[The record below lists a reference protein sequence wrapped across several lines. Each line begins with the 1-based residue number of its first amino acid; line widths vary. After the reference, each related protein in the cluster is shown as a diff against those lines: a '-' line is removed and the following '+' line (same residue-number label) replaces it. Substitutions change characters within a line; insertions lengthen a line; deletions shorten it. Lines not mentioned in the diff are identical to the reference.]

1 MFSMNKVD
9 FDDLTIS
16 EFKTLKVLA
25 DKIYTREDKDLEL
38 YRDLIKMNC
47 DCADTYRIRT
57 TEGKYMIMSGGI
69 HTYAIDRK
77 TNEVV
82 FYGWLDE
89 ESDKKEII
97 ECRTNDEPLLE
108 AIDIAWDRAYEKLN
122 EFVET
127 L

>member
-1 MFSMNKVD
+1 MYSMNKVE

-16 EFKTLKVLA
+16 EFKTLKVLT
-25 DKIYTREDKDLEL
+25 DKIYTKEDKDLEL
-38 YRDLIKMNC
+38 YKDLIKMNC
-47 DCADTYRIRT
+47 ECADVYRIRT
-57 TEGKYMIMSGGI
+57 TDGKYMIMSGGI

-77 TNEVV
+77 TDEVV

-89 ESDKKEII
+89 ETDKKEII
-97 ECRTNDEPLLE
+97 ECHTDDKPLLK
-108 AIDIAWDRAYEKLN
+108 AIDIVWDRAYEKLN